1 MTRNEEQSARFQ
13 AEPSHTVRSVGRSV
27 GLPMFRNTNRP
38 KPLYKRR
45 ANRLARK
52 AGFQD
57 HAHLTVFLALMA
69 KHRAAKAGK

>member
-1 MTRNEEQSARFQ
+1 
-13 AEPSHTVRSVGRSV
+13 
-27 GLPMFRNTNRP
+27 MFRNTNRP